1 MSARVE
7 ELLGKLREEALVR
20 GVDWLREIAAKIL
33 GDEEIAASDTEDPQ
47 PCAKRARPH
56 EHRSPSPVPRTQLRL
71 RSPDRDPPGAAA
83 RQCPASEVLCP
94 GRNPFGLDSDLR
106 KIPHAVHYDDEDLRT
121 PFDTTSQCGA
131 NSGPSDAVAVTVS
144 VEDDGTSDEDCEQN
158 YLSPVADSQPK
169 LELAAQPNDS
179 SSYERVPDMPSSR
192 DTAEGSDA
200 ARIERLLRSCSAAAA
215 LDRQNTISVSMPVSF
230 PASDLDPCLVWIL
243 GNTVVTSAL
252 EKLSVVPDGRQLG
265 FPRSQ
270 AIIRWLGTEGLT
282 WDCVRPSAARY
293 SLLDRPPDILV
304 VHAGGDDVGTIPIRD
319 LIEHIKYDL
328 MKLKALF
335 SGSVVVW
342 SEIVKRHKWPQ
353 ANNMKGIE
361 RARIKVN
368 KAASKFLTKN
378 GVVVVRHRGLEYG
391 MLQLFEEDGVRLNLA
406 GHDIWCMD
414 IKEGIDNALKI
425 WQRLHGITTN
435 DTDTMSGNSHA
446 NNDCVPPNVSVSP

>member
-1 MSARVE
+1 MYTFLNLFFSNLA
-7 ELLGKLREEALVR
+7 
-20 GVDWLREIAAKIL
+20 
-33 GDEEIAASDTEDPQ
+33 
-47 PCAKRARPH
+47 
-56 EHRSPSPVPRTQLRL
+56 
-71 RSPDRDPPGAAA
+71 
-83 RQCPASEVLCP
+83 PA
-94 GRNPFGLDSDLR
+94 
-106 KIPHAVHYDDEDLRT
+106 
-121 PFDTTSQCGA
+121 
-131 NSGPSDAVAVTVS
+131 
-144 VEDDGTSDEDCEQN
+144 
-158 YLSPVADSQPK
+158 
-169 LELAAQPNDS
+169 
-179 SSYERVPDMPSSR
+179 
-192 DTAEGSDA
+192 
-200 ARIERLLRSCSAAAA
+200 
-215 LDRQNTISVSMPVSF
+215 
-230 PASDLDPCLVWIL
+230 DLDPCLVWIL

-252 EKLSVVPDGRQLG
+252 EKLSVAPDGRQLG

-425 WQRLHGITTN
+425 WQRMHGITTN